1 MVLRKHG
8 GKIILAGILTTALVY
23 GCGKKKKSSDSS
35 GDSELAAAYPLGL
48 NIAIYPQ
55 TNSTSLSLSEDL
67 EQSVKA
73 KNEEAAK
80 RIRGEAECFP
90 TALGKVSP
98 QMGEDKCY
106 EFDSEMIYLTQGGSY
121 VNGTK
126 DGKSQ
131 KAGSSEACMVSFARG
146 KIRQITGMVD
156 RTLGMV
162 QMMICQARKSG
173 AAGAPSAD
181 GQSVDFKAIMEA
193 AATAAGKDPSRMPVS
208 AASMTLSSGKYVTEI
223 AMKMPTA
230 PNSPP
235 TDSDPVEKITLTHN
249 PSASDENAYTGTIV
263 IRRTRDFDQN
273 ATKERILT
281 INYERSNGRVKYKLL
296 TAAVNTDISANAVVD
311 GILNL
316 NVSTN
321 SSGDYVQ
328 SNGQVFSNQNNAVSG
343 IMMVG
348 FDMNPDTNDGNF
360 SYWVNPGAGYTEKP
374 RGFVANITAN
384 STTGLMAGCSSSGA
398 FSGGSIRKS
407 IKDSLA
413 IKPDGSYHPFACN
426 NSNTCTLGSDAD
438 GSFYE
443 GSRGGQTQNMYV
455 PAVTDNT
462 VGRNWT
468 RDQMTAYVA
477 RQCFTQDS
485 TGVYNIDTSSMPGA
499 GSAGYELLQS
509 NSTSLPTPPDLG
521 SIQ

>member
-35 GDSELAAAYPLGL
+35 GDSELAATYPLGL

-80 RIRGEAECFP
+80 RIRGEGDCFP
-90 TALGKVSP
+90 MALAKAGP

-121 VNGTK
+121 VNGAK
-126 DGKSQ
+126 DGKS
-131 KAGSSEACMVSFARG
+131 KKTGSSEACMVSFARG

-193 AATAAGKDPSRMPVS
+193 AATAAGKDPAKMPVS
-208 AASMTLSSGKYVTEI
+208 AASMTLSGGKYVTEI
-223 AMKMPTA
+223 AMKMPQT
-230 PNSPP
+230 PNTPP

-263 IRRTRDFDQN
+263 IRRTKDFDQS
-273 ATKERILT
+273 ASKERILT

-296 TAAVNTDISANAVVD
+296 TAAINTDISANAVVD
-311 GILNL
+311 GILDL

-321 SSGDYVQ
+321 GNGDYVQ
-328 SNGQVFSNQNNAVSG
+328 SNGQVFSNQNSAVSG
-343 IMMVG
+343 IMMIG
-348 FDMNPDTNDGNF
+348 FDMNPDNNEGNF
-360 SYWVNPGAGYTEKP
+360 AYWVNPGANYSEKP
-374 RGFVANITAN
+374 RGFVANITADD
-384 STTGLMAGCSSSGA
+384 TTGLLAGCSSSGA

-407 IKDSLA
+407 IKEALT

-426 NSNTCTLGSDAD
+426 NNSCTLGNDAD
-438 GSFYE
+438 GSYFE
-443 GSRGGQTQNMYV
+443 GNRGGQTQNMYV
-455 PAVTDNT
+455 PVMTDS
-462 VGRNWT
+462 GAAQNWT

-485 TGVYNIDTSSMPGA
+485 TGVYNIDTTNTPET
-499 GSAGYELLQS
+499 AGYQLLQS
-509 NSTSLPTPPDLG
+509 NSASLPTPPDLG
-521 SIQ
+521 TIQ